1 MGTHVI
7 IGSNQRVPIRP
18 RPSFAAAILFLLLI
32 APGSARFAVI
42 NVAAGGDLQAALNA
56 AQPGD
61 EVVLQAGATFTG
73 TFVLPRKSGVVTVR
87 SAGTLPDRRIGPG
100 DAGLMATLRSG
111 STASALLGENT
122 ANWRVTGVRFE
133 PNEQGMDN
141 LIALQDADNIELD
154 RILFVA
160 PDAVGQRRCVLGNGT
175 RITLRR
181 SYIAGCWAQTLQ
193 DSQAFGAWDGAGPYT
208 IVDNYLEAASENVM
222 FGGAPSKS
230 ADRIP
235 SDIRIEGNHF
245 TKRLEWKG
253 KARAVKNLLEL
264 KSARRVVIRNNV
276 FERNWTD
283 AQGGTAILF
292 TPRNDS
298 GSWAVVEDVL
308 FERNIVRETEGL
320 IGILGRDSYGPSG
333 QATRITIRH
342 NLLVGSGPFLTMG
355 SEAGVIVI
363 EHNTIDQGYN
373 FTTMYFGVV
382 WPNTASGPRP
392 ATYAADS
399 LTITNNLAYHREY
412 GLWSEAGIG
421 TPGLQGITRKYV
433 WTHNVLAAGPPEYRY
448 PDVTWRPTEAEHK
461 ANFASDY
468 SLVAKSTYRGAGNDG
483 QDLGA
488 QKSGPSSPLNLRVIR

>member
-1 MGTHVI
+1 
-7 IGSNQRVPIRP
+7 
-18 RPSFAAAILFLLLI
+18 L
-32 APGSARFAVI
+32 
-42 NVAAGGDLQAALNA
+42 
-56 AQPGD
+56 
-61 EVVLQAGATFTG
+61 
-73 TFVLPRKSGVVTVR
+73 
-87 SAGTLPDRRIGPG
+87 
-100 DAGLMATLRSG
+100 ATLRSG
-111 STASALLGENT
+111 STQAALYGENT
-122 ANWRVTGVRFE
+122 ANWRITGLRFE
-133 PNEQGMDN
+133 PNTDGSDN

-160 PDAVGQRRCVLGNGT
+160 PEAVGQRRCVLGNGT

-181 SYIAGCWAQTLQ
+181 SHIAGCWAQTLQ
-193 DSQAFGAWDGAGPYT
+193 DSQAFAAWDGAGPYT
-208 IVDNYLEAASENVM
+208 IVDNYLEAASENII

-253 KARAVKNLLEL
+253 KRRAVKNLLEF

-298 GSWAVVEDVL
+298 GPWAVVEDVL
-308 FERNIVRETEGL
+308 FERNTVRETEGL
-320 IGILGRDSYGPSG
+320 IGILGRDGSGLSG

-355 SEAGVIVI
+355 AEAGVIVI
-363 EHNTIDQGYN
+363 DHNTIDQGYN
-373 FTTMYFGVV
+373 FTTMYFGDV
-382 WPNTASGPRP
+382 WPAGASAARP
-392 ATYAADS
+392 ATYAAES
-399 LTITNNLAYHREY
+399 LTITNNLAYHRDY

-421 TPGLQGITRKYV
+421 TPGLEGITRRYV
-433 WTHNVLAAGPPEYRY
+433 WTHNVLAGSTEYKY
-448 PDVTWRPTEAEHK
+448 PDVTWRPSEAEHK
-461 ANFASDY
+461 ANFTADY
-468 SLVAKSTYRGAGNDG
+468 SLIAKSTYRAAGNDG

-488 QKSGPSSPLNLRVIR
+488 QKSGPSTPINLRVVR

>member
-1 MGTHVI
+1 MGIHSIT
-7 IGSNQRVPIRP
+7 GSSQRAPIRTT
-18 RPSFAAAILFLLLI
+18 SSLAALILVLVLTT
-32 APGSARFAVI
+32 PGSARVTVL
-42 NVAAGGDLQAALNA
+42 NVAAGGDLQAALSA

-73 TFVLPRKSGVVTVR
+73 TFVLPRKAGVVTVR

-100 DAGLMATLRSG
+100 DAGLLATLRSG

-122 ANWRVTGVRFE
+122 ANWRITGLRFE

-141 LIALQDADNIELD
+141 LIAFQDADNIELD

-181 SYIAGCWAQTLQ
+181 SYISGCWAQTLQ

-235 SDIRIEGNHF
+235 SDIRIENNHF

-298 GSWAVVEDVL
+298 GPWAVVEDVL

-363 EHNTIDQGYN
+363 DHNTIDQGYN
-373 FTTMYFGVV
+373 FTTMYFGDV
-382 WPNTASGPRP
+382 WPNDASAARP

-421 TPGLQGITRKYV
+421 TPGLQGITRRYV
-433 WTHNVLAAGPPEYRY
+433 WTHNVLAGQNEYRY
-448 PDVTWRPTEAEHK
+448 PDVTWRPTESEHK
-461 ANFASDY
+461 ANFTSDY
-468 SLVAKSTYRGAGNDG
+468 SLVVKSSYRSAGNDG

-488 QKSGPSSPLNLRVIR
+488 QKSGPSTPINLRVVR